1 MKKARVIAFY
11 LPQYHPIPENDMWWG
26 KGFTE
31 WTNVA
36 KAKPQFRGHVQPKIP
51 ADLGFYDLRLP
62 EVRKAQAEMAR
73 DCGVEGFCYW
83 HYWFGNGKTLLE
95 MPFNEVLRTGE
106 PDFPFCLGWANH
118 SWSNKT
124 WQKNTTFQ
132 KDTMFLEQTYGDDDD
147 YTKHFYS
154 VLPAFQD
161 HRYITV
167 DGKPLFLIFAPLD
180 FPQLN
185 HFVSLWQRLARENGL
200 KGIHFVG
207 KVSGVG
213 RFDKG
218 PFYNY
223 AQDIPKRYDSVLAE
237 GMDAVNSINLRFAEM
252 ESIGKYRKMFE
263 RLLNKLIPSS
273 KVEKYD
279 YAKVMRHFFTKED
292 SQENVYPTIL
302 PRWDKTPRLGKQA
315 YVYTGST
322 PELFAKSVHEALELI
337 NRKEPEHRILFLQAW
352 NEWGEGNY
360 MEPDLE
366 FGHGYLDAL
375 KKEICDD

>member
-1 MKKARVIAFY
+1 MNKARVIAFY

-36 KAKPQFRGHVQPKIP
+36 KAKPQFRGHVQPKVP

-62 EVRKAQAEMAR
+62 EVRNAQAEMAR
-73 DCGVEGFCYW
+73 DCGIEGFCYW

-124 WQKNTTFQ
+124 WQKNSTFQ
-132 KDTMFLEQTYGDDDD
+132 KDTMFMEQLYGDEAD
-147 YTKHFYS
+147 YIKHFYA
-154 VLPAFQD
+154 VLPAFKD
-161 HRYITV
+161 KRYITV
-167 DGKPLFLIFAPLD
+167 DGKPLFFIFDPLG
-180 FPQLN
+180 FPNLKE
-185 HFVSLWQRLARENGL
+185 FADLWRRLAVENGL

-207 KVSGVG
+207 KTASIG

-218 PFYNY
+218 INHNY
-223 AQDIPKRYDSVLAE
+223 LADARERYDEVLAE
-237 GMDAVNSINLRFAEM
+237 GMDAVNSVNLRRAEM
-252 ESIGKYRKMFE
+252 LSVGKYAKMLD
-263 RLLNKLIPSS
+263 RLANKLIPSS

-279 YAKVMRHFFTKED
+279 YAKIIQHILTEED
-292 SQENVYPTIL
+292 KQENVYPTIL

-322 PELFAKSVHEALELI
+322 PELFEKSVRKALEFVK
-337 NRKEPEHRILFLQAW
+337 NKEPEHRIIFLQAW
-352 NEWGEGNY
+352 NEWGEGNF

-375 KKEICDD
+375 KRVICSD